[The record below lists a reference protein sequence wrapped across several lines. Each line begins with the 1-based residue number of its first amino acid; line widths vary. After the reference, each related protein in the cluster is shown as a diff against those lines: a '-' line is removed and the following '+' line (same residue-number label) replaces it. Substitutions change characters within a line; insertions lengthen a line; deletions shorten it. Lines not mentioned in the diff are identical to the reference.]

1 MILEYRSYLREH
13 PFENEMISGDFN
25 SLQLET
31 ADDFAAYRAMAQ
43 ADWPPILV
51 SFSQKYQILDKVLE
65 AIETHLDA
73 DYDVLLMT
81 LRVPGAMRFPK
92 RYYSDRLFLV
102 ADLAME
108 THVLLKKGK
117 RVLVVQEGLV
127 RHPMETGQNELFLT
141 LHNAAADAGPRFT
154 ACRQDLAE
162 LGFIPATDQELAKA
176 G

>member
-1 MILEYRSYLREH
+1 MTLEYRSFLHEH
-13 PFENEMISGDFN
+13 PFENEVISGDFN

-31 ADDFAAYRAMAQ
+31 ADDFAAYRAMAI

-65 AIETHLDA
+65 TVETHLDD

-92 RYYSDRLFLV
+92 RYYSERVFLV
-102 ADLAME
+102 ADLEME
-108 THVLLKKGK
+108 KKRLLEWNK

-141 LHNAAADAGPRFT
+141 LHNPKSDAGSRFA
-154 ACRQDLAE
+154 ACSEGLEA
-162 LGFIPATDQELAKA
+162 LGFIPEKPLAKA